1 MACTQILKVY
11 FAIKVDHWN
20 YATLFA
26 PFSVVFIHYKQPHVL
41 FVIFKDQTVGHPNN
55 SGGKTLV
62 SKVLADSSPQ
72 PLARAVKTQEP
83 EGQLVH
89 ANLKLIEEVDIFK
102 EDIKEKPSTVSA
114 HILNSKQ

>member
-1 MACTQILKVY
+1 M
-11 FAIKVDHWN
+11 
-20 YATLFA
+20 
-26 PFSVVFIHYKQPHVL
+26 
-41 FVIFKDQTVGHPNN
+41 
-55 SGGKTLV
+55 V

-102 EDIKEKPSTVSA
+102 EDIKEKPSTVSV
-114 HILNSKQ
+114 HILKSKQLSSDYRVLEKELSFFLSENDFR